1 MGKVLSPSP
10 ETWGVD
16 KPLCLFVAIICSVSL
31 QRKGDVR
38 LVNRHK
44 QI

>member
-16 KPLCLFVAIICSVSL
+16 KQVWLLFAQVSL
-31 QRKGDVR
+31 QRKSDVR
-38 LVNRHK
+38 LVNRLK
-44 QI
+44 